1 MKDLSNIVLKNGIQS
16 LIYES
21 EEAFQK
27 SLVNTLSFKLNEAIN
42 EAKNSFAQNLLVTK
56 EETQDTKEIQYFANF
71 VENYDPVNNYSLKLK
86 NNNSINIKEQELE
99 ILKEVF
105 NALNSK
111 NRQTMVSIL
120 LTDEWGI
127 KKTIS
132 FYKKAKEILK

>member
-71 VENYDPVNNYSLKLK
+71 VENYDPVKNYSLKLK
-86 NNNSINIKEQELE
+86 NSNSINIKEQELE

-120 LTDEWGI
+120 LSDEWGI

>member
-1 MKDLSNIVLKNGIQS
+1 MKELSNIVLKNGIQS

-21 EEAFQK
+21 DEAFQK
-27 SLVNTLSFKLNEAIN
+27 SLINTLSFKLNEAIN
-42 EAKNSFAQNLLVTK
+42 EVKNSFAQNLLVTK

-86 NNNSINIKEQELE
+86 NNNNINIKEQELE

-120 LTDEWGI
+120 LSDEWGI